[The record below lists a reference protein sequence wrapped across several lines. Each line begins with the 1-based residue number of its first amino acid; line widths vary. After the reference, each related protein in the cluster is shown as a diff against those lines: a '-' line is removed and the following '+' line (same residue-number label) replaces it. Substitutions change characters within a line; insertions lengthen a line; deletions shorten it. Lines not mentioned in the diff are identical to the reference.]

1 MIVVLRRLVKRMDPR
16 VQLIITLMKE
26 ELHQD
31 LTLNGLAQTVNLSLP
46 YLHHLFKAETGST
59 PGLYLHSLRL
69 EKARELLVTTMLSV
83 KQVMIR
89 VGMKDKSHFGRE
101 FKKTY
106 GQSPGQYRMA
116 ARLNHYLQKM

>member
-1 MIVVLRRLVKRMDPR
+1 MDPR
-16 VQLIITLMKE
+16 VQLIINLMKE

-31 LTLNGLAQTVNLSLP
+31 LTLDGLASSVNLSLS
-46 YLHHLFKAETGST
+46 YLHHLFKAETGTT
-59 PGLYLHSLRL
+59 PWLYLHSLRL

-83 KQVMIR
+83 KQIMNR

-106 GQSPGQYRMA
+106 GQSPGQYRMN
-116 ARLNHYLQKM
+116 ARLNSYLQKM

>member
-1 MIVVLRRLVKRMDPR
+1 MDPR

-26 ELHQD
+26 ELHRD

-46 YLHHLFKAETGST
+46 YLHHLFKAETGTT
-59 PGLYLHSLRL
+59 PWLYLHSLRL

-83 KQVMIR
+83 KQIMIR

-116 ARLNHYLQKM
+116 ARLNSYLQTM

>member
-1 MIVVLRRLVKRMDPR
+1 MDPR
-16 VQLIITLMKE
+16 VQLIIHLMRE

-31 LTLNGLAQTVNLSLP
+31 LTLDGLAQSVNLSVS
-46 YLHHLFKAETGST
+46 YLHHLFKAETGTT
-59 PGLYLHSLRL
+59 PWLYLHALRL

-83 KQVMIR
+83 KQIMIR

-106 GQSPGQYRMA
+106 GQSPGQYRISS
-116 ARLNHYLQKM
+116 RLNT